1 MHSAHKRGK
10 RRKGRS
16 ECCYHNVCATLALRN
31 CMCAAMRHCA
41 HAARHAFGGACPG
54 MHGRAPRAGP
64 DGELPEALAK
74 VDPQTLELVCA
85 EILDRRS
92 SVRAHALSRFPKFLT
107 FHRTFFLLTCQLKR
121 CRWDACDALTR
132 DCQRS

>member
-1 MHSAHKRGK
+1 
-10 RRKGRS
+10 
-16 ECCYHNVCATLALRN
+16 
-31 CMCAAMRHCA
+31 
-41 HAARHAFGGACPG
+41 